1 MDDGWIAALVQILQP
16 YALSDQLA
24 LRFVETY
31 KTFNNTS
38 SDNEVDCAFK
48 CLPLADSSATRSLC
62 GQDRHA
68 PVRLL
73 PGNN

>member
-1 MDDGWIAALVQILQP
+1 MYDGWIAALVQILQP

-38 SDNEVDCAFK
+38 SDNEVDSASK
-48 CLPLADSSATRSLC
+48 CFTFGRFQCDSEPLWPRQTCSVSIASWK
-62 GQDRHA
+62 
-68 PVRLL
+68 
-73 PGNN
+73 